1 MTVEIWPRA
10 VKDLKK
16 LPKIDQLA
24 ITAII
29 RKLGIT
35 RVVSKNEKLQGFKN
49 VYRIRVGKY
58 RLIYLLVKSGVEI
71 IIIAHRREAYN
82 LLKRLW

>member
-1 MTVEIWPRA
+1 
-10 VKDLKK
+10 
-16 LPKIDQLA
+16 
-24 ITAII
+24 
-29 RKLGIT
+29 
-35 RVVSKNEKLQGFKN
+35 VSKNEKLQGFKN